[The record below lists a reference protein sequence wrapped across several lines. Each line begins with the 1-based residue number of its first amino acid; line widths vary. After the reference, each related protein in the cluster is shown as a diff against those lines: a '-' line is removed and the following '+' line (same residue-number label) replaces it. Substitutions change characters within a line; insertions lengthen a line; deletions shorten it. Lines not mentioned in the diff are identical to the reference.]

1 MFRFTKNCFF
11 TAMTFF
17 GCNAIK
23 CVSVNNQECK
33 VRSEILNINT
43 SGPSFYPCSILVN
56 KCSNSCNN
64 INDPYAKLCV
74 RDVIKNMNM
83 KVFNL
88 IS

>member
-23 CVSVNNQECK
+23 FVSVNNQERK

-43 SGPSFYPCSILVN
+43 NGPSFYPCNILVN

-74 RDVIKNMNM
+74 RDVIKNMNI